1 MSVFFSWAAG
11 NRWIWSAI
19 GVVVLWGIL
28 SVFAESFSLQ
38 SLSGVLTSTA
48 FLTMVAIGQ
57 MFVVSTGRGNIDL
70 SIPSVVTF
78 SAFVG
83 MSIIQGSV
91 AMVPAGLLAV
101 VVIGAV
107 VGSVNAFLV
116 LRLGIPAI
124 IATLAT
130 GYIMATAVL
139 LANQHFS
146 TFAVDP
152 VLKTLTTGK
161 LLGFPVITLVSLV
174 IVAFAAW
181 VLRTRAYGRSLMA
194 VGQNLRAAGLAG
206 VRTDRTI
213 FLAFFTS
220 SVLAAVTGVLLSAYV
235 GGAFLEMG
243 KPYLLQS
250 VGAVVVG
257 GTLIYGGSSTALGTF
272 FGALLLV
279 LIVTTMQIAGLP
291 AGMQDIVQGAVIIGV
306 LALAGDLKAAGRPR
320 RRTTGKE
327 AAGG

>member
-1 MSVFFSWAAG
+1 MRAFLDWAST

-19 GVVVLWGIL
+19 GVVVLWVIL
-28 SVFAESFSLQ
+28 SVFSASFSLQ

-91 AMVPAGLLAV
+91 AMVPVGLLAV
-101 VVIGAV
+101 VIIGSV

-116 LRLGIPAI
+116 LRVGIPAI

-130 GYIMATAVL
+130 GYVMATAVL
-139 LANQHFS
+139 LANQQFS

-161 LLGFPVITLVSLV
+161 VYGFPVVALLALALV
-174 IVAFAAW
+174 AAAGW

-206 VRTDRTI
+206 IKTDRTI
-213 FLAFFTS
+213 FLAFFVS
-220 SVLAAVTGVLLSAYV
+220 SVLAAVTGLLLSAYV

-272 FGALLLV
+272 FGAFMLV

-306 LALAGDLKAAGRPR
+306 LALAGDL
-320 RRTTGKE
+320 
-327 AAGG
+327 